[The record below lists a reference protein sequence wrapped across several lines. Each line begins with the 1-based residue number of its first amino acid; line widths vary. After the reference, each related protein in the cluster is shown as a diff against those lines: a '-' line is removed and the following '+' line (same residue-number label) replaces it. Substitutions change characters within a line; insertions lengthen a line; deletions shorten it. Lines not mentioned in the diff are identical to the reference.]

1 MNKDQLAGQ
10 SVIFIKRNNETQ
22 LEAKKEEKSEDSSE
36 EIHNQIQTFNLSYSD
51 SEGPFEVSQNYIQHC
66 LIPTFN
72 IYKEIIET
80 NESNDVD
87 SYN

>member
-36 EIHNQIQTFNLSYSD
+36 EIHNQI
-51 SEGPFEVSQNYIQHC
+51 
-66 LIPTFN
+66 
-72 IYKEIIET
+72 
-80 NESNDVD
+80 
-87 SYN
+87 